1 VTKKHSLWFIR
12 LLFALFLS
20 LSLVGLKVEPV
31 SADTC
36 TWQGDSSTNW
46 HDVDNWSGCLD
57 GSSNP
62 KVPDG
67 TDDVIIPAYTTY
79 YPVLDIYQDLINI
92 KTLTINELAE
102 ITIDQQITISANS
115 FDNHG
120 TITIK
125 EVNGHSLRIQAP
137 FNNDGTVDFSP
148 TAPLILYMDGD
159 HTGSFSGEQLSFQH
173 SDITPRENNFLSGSS
188 ISVDRLYLGRNH
200 TVNIDDEFSC
210 TENINVSEGST
221 VTISTAHIIQ
231 MCTILDRPGEVILEL
246 AGGTPYNPGE
256 TKQIVEN
263 ESLTGVGTIQ
273 TNLFNA
279 GTVSPGESPGTITVD
294 GNYTQESTGVLEIE
308 LGGTTPGTQYDQ
320 LVVTGD
326 AVLNNALKVTL
337 IDSFVPALGNSFTVM
352 TFNSLN
358 GQFTELDLP
367 ELGSGLG
374 WALSYNSQSIL
385 LTVVEAGSIAGT
397 VTYVGDEGSNPI
409 MVGLF
414 LDLNGPPDYKLTVE
428 SGTGV
433 YDYEFTGIPFN
444 TYFLSALMVL
454 NGNHQPDQN
463 EPYANYDGNGDGT
476 PDSITLSTGTPD
488 YVDVDFV
495 LDDPTALFL
504 FLPMIMK

>member
-1 VTKKHSLWFIR
+1 MTNKKSLRFFQ
-12 LLFALFLS
+12 LLIAVFLS
-20 LSLVGLKVEPV
+20 LSLVGLKIEPV

-36 TWQGDSSTNW
+36 TWEGDSSTDW
-46 HDVDNWSGCLD
+46 YDVDNWSGCLD

-62 KVPDG
+62 KVPDS

-79 YPVLDIYQDLINI
+79 YPVLDIYQDVISIN
-92 KTLTINELAE
+92 TLTINESAE

-159 HTGSFSGEQLSFQH
+159 HTGSFSGEQLSFSH
-173 SDITPRENNFLSGSS
+173 SDSTPRENNFLTGSS
-188 ISVDRLYLGRNH
+188 ISVFRLYLGRNH
-200 TVNIDDEFSC
+200 TVNIDGEFSC

-221 VTISTAHIIQ
+221 VTISTAHINQ
-231 MCTILDRPGEVILEL
+231 MCTILDRPGKVILEL
-246 AGGTPYNPGE
+246 ADGTPYNPGE
-256 TKQIVEN
+256 TKSIVEN
-263 ESLTGVGTIQ
+263 ESLTGIGTIQ

-308 LGGTTPGTQYDQ
+308 LGGTTPGTNYDQ
-320 LVVTGD
+320 LVVTGN
-326 AVLNNALKVTL
+326 AMLNNALKVTL
-337 IDSFVPALGNSFTVM
+337 IDSFVPVLDDSFTVM
-352 TFNSLN
+352 TSSNLN

-367 ELGSGLG
+367 DLASGLG
-374 WALSYNSQSIL
+374 WDISYNSQSVV

-397 VTYVGDEGSNPI
+397 VTYVGDKGSNPI
-409 MVGLF
+409 TVGLF
-414 LDLNGPPDYKLTVE
+414 LDLNGPPDFKVIVE
-428 SGTGV
+428 SATGE
-433 YDYEFTGIPFN
+433 YDYDFNGIPFG
-444 TYFLSALMVL
+444 TYYLAALMDL
-454 NGNHQPDQN
+454 NGDHQPDRN

-476 PDSITLSTGTPD
+476 PDQITLASGSSE
-488 YVDVDFV
+488 YEDVDFV
-495 LDDPTALFL
+495 LDDPIFL